1 MSRMRH
7 SRRLRGIQSARYF
20 AAARSRVPAKDAE
33 LAGHP
38 RLRRKG
44 QLQDPSPAGRSR
56 AARPAGAT
64 RPHPLSL
71 EGITVMQSR
80 WNASMMESRHSIK
93 PSIRRDIMP

>member
-38 RLRRKG
+38 
-44 QLQDPSPAGRSR
+44 AF
-56 AARPAGAT
+56 AARASYRTPPLLAGAE
-64 RPHPLSL
+64 PPGPLAHQTASTSL

-80 WNASMMESRHSIK
+80 WNASMMESGI
-93 PSIRRDIMP
+93 P